1 MGVMFA
7 ERQILVGLVVGY
19 FFLLLWWGMRGHQRS
34 TQGSAFLTGNQSFGW
49 IFCALSLVST
59 IIGGSATLGMGGLAL
74 KQGAAAFWWLGVGA
88 IGLLIHGWLIVP
100 KIRAMNAVTLPE
112 VVDHVA
118 GPWARKVTAVIIAL
132 SWVAIT
138 AAQFVALFA
147 LYESLAGKPW
157 GGVLYT
163 LTVLGILY
171 HTGVGGQRGV
181 IRTDA
186 LQAILLL
193 VGFLGAALWLV
204 GAMPE
209 RVANTTWQFFSDRFG
224 VLDLVQLML
233 LVGIT
238 YIIGPDM
245 FSRTFAAKSTEAAR
259 QATWLATPLMVLFSV
274 VITLLALSNLEAK
287 QPIGDWLGSA
297 SALPFILKAMLALGL
312 ISALS
317 GSADTVLLSAAGIIE
332 RDILGGNRTRVIQ
345 WLVFAMGILAALTV
359 FVEGNIIKLL
369 LTGYAFYVPGVA
381 MPLLVSLLLPTRP
394 LQTSVWLVG
403 ALLGGLCGLGANFF
417 GASYFTLIGM
427 AISALGALAAWV
439 FPKRGVLVN
448 S

>member
-1 MGVMFA
+1 
-7 ERQILVGLVVGY
+7 
-19 FFLLLWWGMRGHQRS
+19 
-34 TQGSAFLTGNQSFGW
+34 
-49 IFCALSLVST
+49 
-59 IIGGSATLGMGGLAL
+59 
-74 KQGAAAFWWLGVGA
+74 
-88 IGLLIHGWLIVP
+88 
-100 KIRAMNAVTLPE
+100 
-112 VVDHVA
+112 
-118 GPWARKVTAVIIAL
+118 
-132 SWVAIT
+132 
-138 AAQFVALFA
+138 
-147 LYESLAGKPW
+147 
-157 GGVLYT
+157 
-163 LTVLGILY
+163 
-171 HTGVGGQRGV
+171 
-181 IRTDA
+181 
-186 LQAILLL
+186 
-193 VGFLGAALWLV
+193 
-204 GAMPE
+204 MPE
-209 RVANTTWQFFSDRFG
+209 RVANTTWHFFSERFG

-259 QATWLATPLMVLFSV
+259 RATWLAAPLMVLFSV

-381 MPLLVSLLLPTRP
+381 MPLLVSLLLPERP

-448 S
+448 N